1 MKIKFTDGILT
12 INNKPVQTV
21 VFTDQTAMVFP
32 IDISNEEVSV
42 YSEVGG
48 NIATTK
54 GGGVAIS
61 NSKNVIT
68 PGNTI
73 ITNGSFHLGDK

>member
-1 MKIKFTDGILT
+1 MIINFTNGVLI
-12 INNKPVQTV
+12 INNKKVQTV

-32 IDISNEEVSV
+32 IDVSNEEVSL

-48 NIATTK
+48 HIATTK

-68 PGNTI
+68 PGSTI
-73 ITNGSFHLGDK
+73 ITGGSFHLGDK